1 MNISLL
7 IIFFIL
13 GTFFGSMYTVIGQR
27 LPKNENFVTARS
39 HCDNCKHTLSLID
52 MVPILSY
59 IFLRGRCRYCHSK
72 IDITSTFMEFFSGV
86 LFATAYYVFGPTYE
100 LFIAL
105 GIISVL
111 IIITPMMAS
120 LIMTILYKNATHYI
134 FDWLIYAY
142 ALYGTVKMVFAIRSL
157 AKKEKNDKET
167 VLAFIS
173 MISALYTIQMMEF
186 NLIKTFSDGKD
197 EYAMYMIQLFTQ
209 GFIFLFSLFVIAIL
223 SKMAFNKHKNK
234 IE

>member
-1 MNISLL
+1 MRE
-7 IIFFIL
+7 IINKLKKFYNY
-13 GTFFGSMYTVIGQR
+13 G
-27 LPKNENFVTARS
+27 
-39 HCDNCKHTLSLID
+39 DNKLYLSL
-52 MVPILSY
+52 
-59 IFLRGRCRYCHSK
+59 
-72 IDITSTFMEFFSGV
+72 
-86 LFATAYYVFGPTYE
+86 FGPLLMGTIHLVVIIISYDWII
-100 LFIAL
+100 LNYCIFYYLIAIFKVWQWAIEKYNIKPNNYIA
-105 GIISVL
+105 GIISIL
-111 IIITPMMAS
+111 MILTPMMVS
-120 LIMTILYKNATHYI
+120 FIMTILYKDATHYI

-157 AKKEKNDKET
+157 AKKEKNDKEN

-223 SKMAFNKHKNK
+223 SKMAFKKHKNK

>member
-1 MNISLL
+1 MKEIINKLKKFYNYGDNKLYFSL
-7 IIFFIL
+7 
-13 GTFFGSMYTVIGQR
+13 
-27 LPKNENFVTARS
+27 
-39 HCDNCKHTLSLID
+39 
-52 MVPILSY
+52 
-59 IFLRGRCRYCHSK
+59 
-72 IDITSTFMEFFSGV
+72 
-86 LFATAYYVFGPTYE
+86 FGPLLMGTIHLVVIIISYDWII
-100 LFIAL
+100 LNYCIFCYLIAIFKVWQWAIEKYNIKPNNYIA
-105 GIISVL
+105 GIISIL
-111 IIITPMMAS
+111 IILTPMMAS
-120 LIMTILYKNATHYI
+120 FIMTILYKNATHYI

-157 AKKEKNDKET
+157 VKKEKNDKET

-223 SKMAFNKHKNK
+223 SKMVFNKHKNK
-234 IE
+234 IEEFIEDNI